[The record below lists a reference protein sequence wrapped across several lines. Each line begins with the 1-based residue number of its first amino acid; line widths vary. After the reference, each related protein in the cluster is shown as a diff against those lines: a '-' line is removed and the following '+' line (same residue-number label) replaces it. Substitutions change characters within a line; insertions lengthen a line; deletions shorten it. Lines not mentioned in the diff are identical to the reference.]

1 MEIRVLKYFLTT
13 IREGNITK
21 AAKYLNLTQP
31 NLSRQIN
38 MLERDIGHK
47 LFERK
52 HNNIILTP
60 EGILLKKR
68 AEEIINMVDK
78 TRAEFNFTDKVIA
91 GDIFIG
97 AGETWAM
104 SLVASVMKD
113 VQKDYPHIKY
123 NIYSGNFQDITEKL
137 DKGLLDFGLLIDP
150 ADLSKYDYL
159 KMPVKDTWGLAMR
172 KDSPLSNKKRKDSP
186 LSNKKNITKKDLLN
200 IPLIISRQVI
210 ETEIYDNDFS
220 RWFSDTFDRL
230 NITATYNLIYNALI
244 MVYEGMGYAL
254 CLDKLID
261 NMEHQNI
268 CFIPLKPKLES
279 GINIVWKK
287 NQEFSRASKIFI
299 DRIRNKFN
307 S

>member
-1 MEIRVLKYFLTT
+1 MEIRALKYFLITV
-13 IREGNITK
+13 REGNITK

-52 HNNIILTP
+52 HSNIVITP

-68 AEEIINMVDK
+68 AEEIIDMIEK
-78 TRAEFNFTDKVIA
+78 ARAEFNFTDEVIA

-97 AGETWAM
+97 AGESWAM

-159 KMPVKDTWGLAMR
+159 KMPAKDTWGLIMR
-172 KDSPLSNKKRKDSP
+172 KDSSLSRN
-186 LSNKKNITKKDLLN
+186 KNITKKDLLN
-200 IPLIISRQVI
+200 IPLIISRQVM
-210 ETEIYDNDFS
+210 ETEIEDNDFS
-220 RWFSDTFDRL
+220 RWFSETFDKL

-244 MVYEGMGYAL
+244 MVREGMGYAL

-261 NMEHQNI
+261 NMHNENI

-279 GINIVWKK
+279 GLNIVWKK
-287 NQEFSRASKIFI
+287 NQEFSRASKIFL
-299 DRIRNKFN
+299 DALKNKFKV
-307 S
+307 

>member
-113 VQKDYPHIKY
+113 VQSDYHHIRY

-159 KMPVKDTWGLAMR
+159 KIPLKDTWGLAMR
-172 KDSPLSNKKRKDSP
+172 KDSPLSNKK
-186 LSNKKNITKKDLLN
+186 NITKNDLLN

-210 ETEIYDNDFS
+210 ETEIEDNDFS
-220 RWFSDTFDRL
+220 RWFSDTFDNL

-244 MVYEGMGYAL
+244 MVSEGMGYAL

-261 NMEHQNI
+261 NMYHQNI

-287 NQEFSRASKIFI
+287 NQEFSRASKIFL
-299 DRIRNKFN
+299 DRLTNKFKI
-307 S
+307 

>member
-113 VQKDYPHIKY
+113 VQSDYPHIRY

-159 KMPVKDTWGLAMR
+159 KIPLKDTWGLAM
-172 KDSPLSNKKRKDSP
+172 RKDSP

-210 ETEIYDNDFS
+210 ETEIEDNDFS
-220 RWFSDTFDRL
+220 RWFSDTFDNL

-244 MVYEGMGYAL
+244 MVSEGMGYAL

-261 NMEHQNI
+261 NMYHQNI

-279 GINIVWKK
+279 SINIVWKK
-287 NQEFSRASKIFI
+287 NQEFSRASKIFL
-299 DRIRNKFN
+299 DRLTNKFKI
-307 S
+307 

>member
-113 VQKDYPHIKY
+113 VQSDYHHIRY

-150 ADLSKYDYL
+150 ANLSKYDYL
-159 KMPVKDTWGLAMR
+159 KIPLKDTCGLAM
-172 KDSPLSNKKRKDSP
+172 RKDSP

-210 ETEIYDNDFS
+210 ETEIEDNDFS
-220 RWFSDTFDRL
+220 RWFSDTFDNL

-244 MVYEGMGYAL
+244 MVSEGMGYAL

-261 NMEHQNI
+261 NMYHKNI

-287 NQEFSRASKIFI
+287 NQEFSRASKIFL
-299 DRIRNKFN
+299 DRLTNKFKI
-307 S
+307 

>member
-113 VQKDYPHIKY
+113 VQSDYPHIRY

-159 KMPVKDTWGLAMR
+159 KIPLKDTWGLAMR
-172 KDSPLSNKKRKDSP
+172 KDSPLSNKK
-186 LSNKKNITKKDLLN
+186 NITKRDLLN

-210 ETEIYDNDFS
+210 ETEIEDNDFS
-220 RWFSDTFDRL
+220 RWFYDTFDNL

-244 MVYEGMGYAL
+244 MVSEGMGYAL

-261 NMEHQNI
+261 NMYHKNI

-279 GINIVWKK
+279 SINIVWKK
-287 NQEFSRASKIFI
+287 NQEFSRASKIFL
-299 DRIRNKFN
+299 DRLTNKFKI
-307 S
+307 

>member
-113 VQKDYPHIKY
+113 VQNDYPHIRY

-159 KMPVKDTWGLAMR
+159 KIPLKDTWGLAM
-172 KDSPLSNKKRKDSP
+172 RKDSP

-210 ETEIYDNDFS
+210 ETEIEDNDFS
-220 RWFSDTFDRL
+220 RWFSDTFDNL

-244 MVYEGMGYAL
+244 MVSEGMGYAL

-261 NMEHQNI
+261 NMYHQNI

-287 NQEFSRASKIFI
+287 NQEFSRASKIFL
-299 DRIRNKFN
+299 DRLTNKFKI
-307 S
+307 

>member
-113 VQKDYPHIKY
+113 VQSDYPHIRY

-159 KMPVKDTWGLAMR
+159 KIPLKDTWGLAM
-172 KDSPLSNKKRKDSP
+172 RKDSP

-210 ETEIYDNDFS
+210 ETEIEDNDFS
-220 RWFSDTFDRL
+220 RWFSDTFDNL

-244 MVYEGMGYAL
+244 MVSKGMGYAL

-261 NMEHQNI
+261 NMYHQNI

-287 NQEFSRASKIFI
+287 NQEFSRASKIFL
-299 DRIRNKFN
+299 DRLTNKFKI
-307 S
+307 

>member
-113 VQKDYPHIKY
+113 VQSDYPHIRY

-159 KMPVKDTWGLAMR
+159 KIPLKDTWGLAM
-172 KDSPLSNKKRKDSP
+172 RKDSP

-210 ETEIYDNDFS
+210 ETEIEDNDFS
-220 RWFSDTFDRL
+220 RWFSDTFDNL

-244 MVYEGMGYAL
+244 MVIEGMGYAL

-261 NMEHQNI
+261 NMYHQNI

-287 NQEFSRASKIFI
+287 NQEFSRASKIFL
-299 DRIRNKFN
+299 DRLTNKFKI
-307 S
+307 

>member
-52 HNNIILTP
+52 HNNIVLTP

-113 VQKDYPHIKY
+113 VQSDYPHIRY

-159 KMPVKDTWGLAMR
+159 KIPLKDTWGLAM
-172 KDSPLSNKKRKDSP
+172 RKDSP

-210 ETEIYDNDFS
+210 ETEIEDNDFS
-220 RWFSDTFDRL
+220 RWFSDTFDNL

-244 MVYEGMGYAL
+244 MVSEGMGYAL

-261 NMEHQNI
+261 NMYHKNI
-268 CFIPLKPKLES
+268 SFIPLKPKLES

-287 NQEFSRASKIFI
+287 NQEFSRASKIFL
-299 DRIRNKFN
+299 DRLTNKFKI
-307 S
+307 

>member
-113 VQKDYPHIKY
+113 VQSDYSHIRY

-159 KMPVKDTWGLAMR
+159 KIPLKDTWGLAM
-172 KDSPLSNKKRKDSP
+172 RKDSP

-210 ETEIYDNDFS
+210 ETEIEDNDFS
-220 RWFSDTFDRL
+220 RWFSDTFDNL

-244 MVYEGMGYAL
+244 MVSEGMGYAL

-261 NMEHQNI
+261 NMYHQNI

-287 NQEFSRASKIFI
+287 NQEFSRASKIFL
-299 DRIRNKFN
+299 DRLTNKFKI
-307 S
+307 

>member
-1 MEIRVLKYFLTT
+1 MEIRALKYFLATV
-13 IREGNITK
+13 REGNVTK

-52 HNNIILTP
+52 HNNIVLTP

-68 AEEIINMVDK
+68 AEEIIGMIDK

-104 SLVASVMKD
+104 SLIASVMKD
-113 VQKDYPHIKY
+113 MQKDYPHIKY
-123 NIYSGNFQDITEKL
+123 NIHSGNFQDITEKL

-159 KMPVKDTWGLAMR
+159 KVPAKDTWGLIMK
-172 KDSPLSNKKRKDSP
+172 KDSELAKKKSIV
-186 LSNKKNITKKDLLN
+186 KTDLLN

-210 ETEIYDNDFS
+210 ETEMQDNDFS
-220 RWFSDTFDRL
+220 RWFSDTFDKL
-230 NITATYNLIYNALI
+230 NIVATYNLIYNALI
-244 MVYEGMGYAL
+244 MVREGMGYAL
-254 CLDKLID
+254 SLDKLID
-261 NMEHQNI
+261 NMHNENI
-268 CFIPLKPKLES
+268 RFIPLKPKLES
-279 GINIVWKK
+279 GLNIVWKK
-287 NQEFSRASKIFI
+287 NQEFSRASKIFL

>member
-113 VQKDYPHIKY
+113 VQSDYPHIRY

-159 KMPVKDTWGLAMR
+159 KIPLKDTWGLAMR
-172 KDSPLSNKKRKDSP
+172 KDSPLSNKK
-186 LSNKKNITKKDLLN
+186 NITKRDLLN

-210 ETEIYDNDFS
+210 ETEIEDNDFS
-220 RWFSDTFDRL
+220 RWFSDTFDNL

-244 MVYEGMGYAL
+244 MVSEGMGYAL

-261 NMEHQNI
+261 NMYHKNI
-268 CFIPLKPKLES
+268 SFIPLKPKLES
-279 GINIVWKK
+279 SINIVWKK
-287 NQEFSRASKIFI
+287 NQEFSRASKIFL
-299 DRIRNKFN
+299 DRLTNKFKI
-307 S
+307 

>member
-78 TRAEFNFTDKVIA
+78 TIAEFNFTDKVIA

-113 VQKDYPHIKY
+113 VQSDYPHIRY

-159 KMPVKDTWGLAMR
+159 KIPLKDTWGLAM
-172 KDSPLSNKKRKDSP
+172 RKDSP

-210 ETEIYDNDFS
+210 ETEIEDNDFS
-220 RWFSDTFDRL
+220 RWFSDTFDNL

-244 MVYEGMGYAL
+244 MVSEGMGYAL

-261 NMEHQNI
+261 NMYHKNI

-287 NQEFSRASKIFI
+287 NQEFSRASKIFL
-299 DRIRNKFN
+299 DRLTNKFKI
-307 S
+307 

>member
-104 SLVASVMKD
+104 SLVGSVMKD
-113 VQKDYPHIKY
+113 VQSDYPHIRY

-159 KMPVKDTWGLAMR
+159 KIPLKDTWGLAM
-172 KDSPLSNKKRKDSP
+172 RKDSP

-210 ETEIYDNDFS
+210 ETEIEDNDFS
-220 RWFSDTFDRL
+220 RWFSDTFDNL

-244 MVYEGMGYAL
+244 MVSEGMGYAL

-261 NMEHQNI
+261 NMYHQNI

-287 NQEFSRASKIFI
+287 NQEFSRASKIFL
-299 DRIRNKFN
+299 DRLTNKFKI
-307 S
+307 

>member
-113 VQKDYPHIKY
+113 VQSDYSHIRY

-159 KMPVKDTWGLAMR
+159 KIPLKDTWGLAI
-172 KDSPLSNKKRKDSP
+172 RKDSP

-210 ETEIYDNDFS
+210 ETEIEDNDFS
-220 RWFSDTFDRL
+220 RWFSDTFDNL

-244 MVYEGMGYAL
+244 MVSEGMGYAL

-261 NMEHQNI
+261 NMYHQNI

-287 NQEFSRASKIFI
+287 NQEFSRASKIFL
-299 DRIRNKFN
+299 DRLTNKFKI
-307 S
+307 

>member
-97 AGETWAM
+97 AGETLAM

-113 VQKDYPHIKY
+113 VQSDYPHIRY

-159 KMPVKDTWGLAMR
+159 KIPLKDTWGLAM
-172 KDSPLSNKKRKDSP
+172 RKDSP

-210 ETEIYDNDFS
+210 ETEIEDNDFS
-220 RWFSDTFDRL
+220 RWFSDTFDNL

-244 MVYEGMGYAL
+244 MVSEGMGYAL

-261 NMEHQNI
+261 NMYHKNI

-287 NQEFSRASKIFI
+287 NQEFSRASKIFL
-299 DRIRNKFN
+299 DRLTNKFKI
-307 S
+307 

>member
-47 LFERK
+47 LFEN
-52 HNNIILTP
+52 NNIILTP

-172 KDSPLSNKKRKDSP
+172 KDSPLSNKK
-186 LSNKKNITKKDLLN
+186 NITKKDLLN
-200 IPLIISRQVI
+200 IPLI
-210 ETEIYDNDFS
+210 
-220 RWFSDTFDRL
+220 
-230 NITATYNLIYNALI
+230 
-244 MVYEGMGYAL
+244 
-254 CLDKLID
+254 
-261 NMEHQNI
+261 H
-268 CFIPLKPKLES
+268 
-279 GINIVWKK
+279 
-287 NQEFSRASKIFI
+287 
-299 DRIRNKFN
+299 
-307 S
+307 

>member
-113 VQKDYPHIKY
+113 VQSDYPHIRY

-159 KMPVKDTWGLAMR
+159 KIPLKDTWGLAM
-172 KDSPLSNKKRKDSP
+172 RKDSP

-210 ETEIYDNDFS
+210 ETEIEDNDFS
-220 RWFSDTFDRL
+220 RWFSDTFDNL

-244 MVYEGMGYAL
+244 MVSEGMGYAL

-261 NMEHQNI
+261 NMYHKNI
-268 CFIPLKPKLES
+268 SFIPLKPKLES

-287 NQEFSRASKIFI
+287 NQEFSRASKIFL
-299 DRIRNKFN
+299 DRLTNKFKI
-307 S
+307 

>member
-52 HNNIILTP
+52 RNNIILTP

-68 AEEIINMVDK
+68 AEEIINMVEK

-113 VQKDYPHIKY
+113 VQSDYPHIRY

-159 KMPVKDTWGLAMR
+159 KMPVKDIWGLAMR
-172 KDSPLSNKKRKDSP
+172 KDSPLSNKK
-186 LSNKKNITKKDLLN
+186 NITKRDLLN

-210 ETEIYDNDFS
+210 ETEIEDNDFS
-220 RWFSDTFDRL
+220 RWFSDTFDNL

-244 MVYEGMGYAL
+244 MVSEGMGYAL

-261 NMEHQNI
+261 NMYHQNI

-287 NQEFSRASKIFI
+287 NQEFSRASKIFL
-299 DRIRNKFN
+299 DRLTNKFKI
-307 S
+307 

>member
-113 VQKDYPHIKY
+113 VQSDYPHIRY

-159 KMPVKDTWGLAMR
+159 KIPLKDTWGLAM
-172 KDSPLSNKKRKDSP
+172 RKDSP

-210 ETEIYDNDFS
+210 ETEIEDNDFS
-220 RWFSDTFDRL
+220 RWFSDTFDNL

-244 MVYEGMGYAL
+244 MVSEGMGYAL

-261 NMEHQNI
+261 NMYHQNI
-268 CFIPLKPKLES
+268 CFIPLKPKLKS

-287 NQEFSRASKIFI
+287 NQEFSRASKIFL
-299 DRIRNKFN
+299 DRLTNKFKI
-307 S
+307 

>member
-113 VQKDYPHIKY
+113 VQSDYPHIRY

-159 KMPVKDTWGLAMR
+159 KIPLKDTWGLAMR
-172 KDSPLSNKKRKDSP
+172 KDSPLSNKK
-186 LSNKKNITKKDLLN
+186 NITKRDLLN

-210 ETEIYDNDFS
+210 ETEIEDNDFS
-220 RWFSDTFDRL
+220 RWFSDTFDNL

-244 MVYEGMGYAL
+244 MVSEGMGYAL

-261 NMEHQNI
+261 NMYHQNI

-287 NQEFSRASKIFI
+287 NQEFSRASKIFL
-299 DRIRNKFN
+299 DRLTNKFKI
-307 S
+307 

>member
-1 MEIRVLKYFLTT
+1 MEIRALKYFLITV
-13 IREGNITK
+13 REGNITK

-47 LFERK
+47 LFERR
-52 HNNIILTP
+52 HSNIVLTP

-68 AEEIINMVDK
+68 AEEIIDMIEK
-78 TRAEFNFTDKVIA
+78 ARAEFNFTDEVIA

-97 AGETWAM
+97 AGESWAM

-159 KMPVKDTWGLAMR
+159 KMPAKDTWGLIMR
-172 KDSPLSNKKRKDSP
+172 KDSSLSRN
-186 LSNKKNITKKDLLN
+186 KNITKKDLLN
-200 IPLIISRQVI
+200 IPLIISRQVM
-210 ETEIYDNDFS
+210 ETEIEDNDFS
-220 RWFSDTFDRL
+220 RWFSDSFDKL

-244 MVYEGMGYAL
+244 MVREGMGYAL

-261 NMEHQNI
+261 NMHNENI

-279 GINIVWKK
+279 GLNIVWKK
-287 NQEFSRASKIFI
+287 NQEFSRASKIFL
-299 DRIRNKFN
+299 DALKNKFKV
-307 S
+307 

>member
-1 MEIRVLKYFLTT
+1 MEIRALKYFLITV
-13 IREGNITK
+13 REGNITK

-47 LFERK
+47 LFERR
-52 HNNIILTP
+52 HSNIVLTP

-68 AEEIINMVDK
+68 AEEIIDMIEK
-78 TRAEFNFTDKVIA
+78 ARAEFNFTDEVIA

-97 AGETWAM
+97 AGESWAM

-137 DKGLLDFGLLIDP
+137 DKGLLNFGLLIDP

-159 KMPVKDTWGLAMR
+159 KMPAKDTWGLIMR
-172 KDSPLSNKKRKDSP
+172 KDSSLSRN
-186 LSNKKNITKKDLLN
+186 KNITKKDLLN
-200 IPLIISRQVI
+200 IPLIISRQVM
-210 ETEIYDNDFS
+210 ETEIEDNDFS
-220 RWFSDTFDRL
+220 RWFSDTFDKL

-244 MVYEGMGYAL
+244 MVREGMGYAL

-261 NMEHQNI
+261 NMHNENI

-279 GINIVWKK
+279 GLNIVWKK
-287 NQEFSRASKIFI
+287 NQEFSRASKIFL
-299 DRIRNKFN
+299 DALKNKFKV
-307 S
+307 

>member
-1 MEIRVLKYFLTT
+1 MEIRALKYFL
-13 IREGNITK
+13 IAVREGNITK

-52 HNNIILTP
+52 HNNIELTP

-68 AEEIINMVDK
+68 AEEIIDMIEK
-78 TRAEFNFTDKVIA
+78 TRAEFNFTDELIA

-104 SLVASVMKD
+104 SLLASIMKD
-113 VQKDYPHIKY
+113 IQETYPHIRY
-123 NIYSGNFQDITEKL
+123 NIYSGNFNDITEKL
-137 DKGLLDFGLLIDP
+137 DKGLLDFGVLIDP

-159 KMPVKDTWGLAMR
+159 KIPAKDTWGVIMR
-172 KDSPLSNKKRKDSP
+172 KDSKLAKKKY
-186 LSNKKNITKKDLLN
+186 ITKTDLLDL
-200 IPLIISRQVI
+200 PLIMSRQAI
-210 ETEIYDNDFS
+210 ENKLSDNDFI
-220 RWFSDTFDRL
+220 RWFGDSFNKI
-230 NITATYNLIYNALI
+230 NIAATYNLLYNALI
-244 MVYEGMGYAL
+244 MVREGMGYAL
-254 CLDKLID
+254 SLDKLID
-261 NMEHQNI
+261 NMHNENI

-287 NQEFSRASKIFI
+287 NQEFSRASKIFL
-299 DRIRNKFN
+299 DRLTNKFKI
-307 S
+307 

>member
-113 VQKDYPHIKY
+113 VQNDYPHIRY

-159 KMPVKDTWGLAMR
+159 KIPLKDTWGLAMR
-172 KDSPLSNKKRKDSP
+172 KDSPLSNKK
-186 LSNKKNITKKDLLN
+186 NITKRDLLN

-210 ETEIYDNDFS
+210 ETEIEDNDFS
-220 RWFSDTFDRL
+220 RWFSDTFDNL

-244 MVYEGMGYAL
+244 MVSEGMGYAL

-261 NMEHQNI
+261 NMYHQNI

-287 NQEFSRASKIFI
+287 NQEFSRASKIFL
-299 DRIRNKFN
+299 DRLTNKFKI
-307 S
+307 

>member
-21 AAKYLNLTQP
+21 TAKYLNLTQP

-113 VQKDYPHIKY
+113 VQSDYHHIRY

-150 ADLSKYDYL
+150 ANLSKYDYL
-159 KMPVKDTWGLAMR
+159 KIPLKDTCGLAM
-172 KDSPLSNKKRKDSP
+172 RKDSP

-210 ETEIYDNDFS
+210 ETEIEDNDFS
-220 RWFSDTFDRL
+220 RWFSDTFDNL

-244 MVYEGMGYAL
+244 MVSEGMGYAL

-261 NMEHQNI
+261 NMYHKNI

-287 NQEFSRASKIFI
+287 NQEFSRASKIFL
-299 DRIRNKFN
+299 DRLTNKFKI
-307 S
+307 

>member
-172 KDSPLSNKKRKDSP
+172 KDSPLSNKK
-186 LSNKKNITKKDLLN
+186 NITKKDLLN

-210 ETEIYDNDFS
+210 ETEIEDNDFS
-220 RWFSDTFDRL
+220 RWFSDTFNNL

-244 MVYEGMGYAL
+244 MVGEGMGYAL

-268 CFIPLKPKLES
+268 CFLPLKPKLES

-287 NQEFSRASKIFI
+287 NQEFSRASKIFLHVLK
-299 DRIRNKFN
+299 NKFT